1 MMQYVHQL
9 TGCAPLPLAHYLKA
23 IGILR
28 IVGEQADCDA
38 RGWWE
43 EGHFCLATRL
53 SRGDLV
59 TFFLKQY
66 APTPLLSP
74 WNKGCGFFK
83 AGDPGLSPLEQ
94 SSAPRFRR
102 FREGVAAARQL
113 LDAIEGA
120 DSTVRA
126 IKARTKTNR
135 TFQTREQR
143 VHLRGSTAYRTCLN
157 DLKILLDKPALSEL
171 DRQLLRSDV
180 DTVEMIAAEPNQPPT
195 KSEVDRL
202 KRSGGYKKLLAAAER
217 EFKALKAALIP
228 DCRRL
233 WRGPHAEW
241 MSAAVVLDEAGL
253 PNWPSLLGTG
263 GNDGNL
269 DFTNNFMQQLGQIL
283 EVETEQG
290 QPREGAEALLANA
303 LWSAPSNG
311 LTSGSVG
318 QYLPGSAGGANS
330 STGFDSGNLVNSW
343 DFVLMM
349 EGTIVFSA
357 RATRRL
363 APEESLRAS
372 SPFTVR
378 SHASGYSSPG
388 AEKAQRGEQW
398 MPIWSRPATKG
409 EVAALFS
416 EGKVQLGRQTANR
429 PIDAARAISRLG
441 VARGIDSFTRFGFL
455 ERNGQS
461 TLAVALGRIDVPQ
474 RTDKYA
480 RLVDDLA
487 PWLDRLQRTAR
498 EKTSSTRLVQ
508 AERQLADA
516 VFNALTHDHTQE
528 RWQAILR
535 AGVAMEYIQ
544 AGGTAVKAGPMP
556 QLRPQWVAAIND
568 NSAEF
573 RLALALGSS
582 AAGYSRIGKVIDP
595 IRHHWL
601 PLEPS
606 LRQFAISDKRLQRDP
621 RVVMYG
627 RDLLTDCA
635 AVVQRRL
642 IEAEQTAQR
651 RLPMIAADGCA
662 ARLSDL
668 AIFLAGNID
677 FAKLHDLSRA
687 CMAIDWNKWDPEF
700 APLCVQ
706 VDAQPDESWLMLR
719 LACLPWRMSSSLS
732 IPAEPGLVR
741 RLIAGD
747 SCGALE
753 IARRRLRSA
762 GMRAPLQLGFCGAD
776 TVRLWAAAL
785 AFPIDHGS
793 AWRAAKTL
801 DPALKGSDD
810 A

>member
-1 MMQYVHQL
+1 MRHVHL
-9 TGCAPLPLAHYLKA
+9 LKGCAPLPLAHYLKA

-28 IVGEQADCDA
+28 IVGEQADGDA

-43 EGHFCLATRL
+43 DGHFCLATRL
-53 SRGDLV
+53 SREELA
-59 TFFLKQY
+59 TFFLELY

-83 AGDPGLSPLEQ
+83 TGDPGLSPLEQ
-94 SSAPRFRR
+94 SRAPRFRK
-102 FREGVAAARQL
+102 FRDGVGAARQL

-120 DSTVRA
+120 DATVRA

-135 TFQTREQR
+135 TFQSAEQR
-143 VHLRGSTAYRTCLN
+143 ALLRGSTAYQTCL
-157 DLKILLDKPALSEL
+157 DGLKTLLEKPTLSEQ
-171 DRQLLRSDV
+171 DKEMLRADL
-180 DTVEMIAAEPNQPPT
+180 DTVESIAAETDRPPT
-195 KSEVDRL
+195 KSDVDRL

-217 EFKALKAALIP
+217 EFKALKAAVIP

-269 DFTNNFMQQLGQIL
+269 DFTNNFMQQLGQIFA
-283 EVETEQG
+283 VDTEQG
-290 QPREGAEALLANA
+290 EPRAGAEALLANA

-311 LTSGSVG
+311 LKSASVG
-318 QYLPGSAGGANS
+318 QYLPGSAGGPNS
-330 STGFDSGNLVNSW
+330 STGFDSGNLLNSW

-349 EGTIVFSA
+349 EGTVVFSS

-372 SPFTVR
+372 APFTVR

-398 MPIWSRPATKG
+398 MPIWSRPATKA
-409 EVAALFS
+409 EVAALFG

-441 VARGIDSFTRFGFL
+441 VARGIDSFTRFGYL

-461 TLAVALGRIDVPQ
+461 TLAVALGRILVPQ
-474 RTDKYA
+474 RAEKHA

-487 PWLDRLQRTAR
+487 PWLDRLQRVAR
-498 EKTSSTRLVQ
+498 EKTAAARLVQ
-508 AERQLADA
+508 AERKLSDA
-516 VFNALTHDHTQE
+516 VLNALTHDHTQE

-544 AGGTAVKAGPMP
+544 AGGTGIKAGPMP
-556 QLRPQWVAAIND
+556 KLRPEWVAAIND
-568 NSAEF
+568 NSVEF
-573 RLALALGSS
+573 RLALALGSA
-582 AAGYSRIGKVIDP
+582 AAGYSKTARAIDP

-601 PLEPS
+601 PLEPGQ
-606 LRQFAISDKRLQRDP
+606 RQFKITDKRLQRDT

-627 RDLLTDCA
+627 RDLLADCA
-635 AVVQRRL
+635 AVAQRRL
-642 IEAEQTAQR
+642 IEAEQTGQR
-651 RLPMIAADGCA
+651 RLPMIAADGCSA
-662 ARLSDL
+662 HLGDL
-668 AIFLAGNID
+668 AVFLGGDVD
-677 FAKLHDLSRA
+677 FSKLHDLSRA
-687 CMAIDWNKWDPEF
+687 FMAIDWNSWHSDL
-700 APLCVQ
+700 APQRNRTDV
-706 VDAQPDESWLMLR
+706 QPDEAWLMLR
-719 LACLPWRMSSSLS
+719 LACLPWRMSRNLT
-732 IPAEPGLVR
+732 IPAEPGLLR

-747 SCGALE
+747 SSGAVE

-762 GMRAPLQLGFCGAD
+762 GIRAPLQVGFCGAE
-776 TVRLWAAAL
+776 TARLWAAAL
-785 AFPIDHGS
+785 AFPIDHGG
-793 AWRAAKTL
+793 AWRAATTL
-801 DPALKGSDD
+801 DPTLKGSDH